1 MNTPKR
7 SECCKCHI
15 KPKLEIIQMGYG
27 DRDNRYVLKCPI
39 CKLRTSHENDNE
51 LKALLDW
58 NAMHENNKC
67 LA

>member
-7 SECCKCHI
+7 AECCKCHV

-27 DRDNRYVLKCPI
+27 DRDNRYVIKCPI
-39 CKLRTSHENDNE
+39 CKLRTSYENDNE